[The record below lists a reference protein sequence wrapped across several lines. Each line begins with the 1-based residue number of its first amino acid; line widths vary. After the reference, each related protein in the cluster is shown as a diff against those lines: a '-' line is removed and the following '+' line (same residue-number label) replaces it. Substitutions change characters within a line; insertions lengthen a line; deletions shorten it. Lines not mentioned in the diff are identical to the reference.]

1 MSSTTNLVKASK
13 ASALASVR
21 ALLAGT
27 KKNAP
32 NGSLTFGNATYTAD
46 SLVQMLQSLADAMTL
61 HDTAQAKAKDVLLAL
76 HDVTAKVHPV
86 LRAYR
91 AYLVATYG
99 NATQTLA
106 DYGLTP
112 PKARA
117 PRTSEQKAESAA
129 KARATRKA
137 RATTSK
143 KQKALIHGAV
153 PAPAQP
159 APTPTPAA
167 VPPSAPKPA
176 S

>member
-1 MSSTTNLVKASK
+1 MSSTTNPVKVSK

-21 ALLAGT
+21 ALIAGT
-27 KKNAP
+27 QKHTP
-32 NGSLTFGNATYTAD
+32 TGSLSFGNATYTAD

-61 HDTAQAKAKDVLLAL
+61 HDTAQAKAKDVLLSL
-76 HDVTAKVHPV
+76 HDVTAKVRPV

-99 NATQTLA
+99 DATQTLA

-112 PKARA
+112 PKAKA

-137 RATTSK
+137 RGTTSK
-143 KQKALIHGAV
+143 KQKALIHGVVPSPAQTPATS
-153 PAPAQP
+153 PAPL
-159 APTPTPAA
+159 
-167 VPPSAPKPA
+167 PKPA